1 MMAIILVGKKS
12 KPNVCIEVQAMCLQ
26 INWSVNEA
34 AVRPAKVLSLPIR
47 SGL

>member
-1 MMAIILVGKKS
+1 
-12 KPNVCIEVQAMCLQ
+12 MCLQ

-47 SGL
+47 SGLWKTEY